1 MSGLTHNVS
10 AQADELLDHIYEYG
24 TNSEGVIHRINQLCD
39 AAVEQLRAEIDRLN
53 SCLRYEQ
60 HRAGRIG
67 THGPGCETWGPAHY
81 ECAVREL
88 AASRERE
95 ARMRALIADIK
106 AWDIS
111 RFMAI
116 PHELR
121 ARMEAALA
129 EGAQG

>member
-1 MSGLTHNVS
+1 MSGLTHSVS

-24 TNSEGVIHRINQLCD
+24 TNSEGVTHRINQLCD
-39 AAVEQLRAEIDRLN
+39 AAVEQLRAEIERLT

-60 HRAGRIG
+60 HRAERIG

-88 AASRERE
+88 TASRERE
-95 ARMRALIADIK
+95 ARMREAVRGLLDALPSATTHPAIK
-106 AWDIS
+106 A
-111 RFMAI
+111 
-116 PHELR
+116 
-121 ARMEAALA
+121 ARAALA